1 MGCKPAKNPLPHSGH
16 FLMVHVIISMDEMSL
31 ICEISAI
38 GFYGDIENIE
48 WEFWKKNS
56 DGNWSKLLEI
66 LGEKNS

>member
-1 MGCKPAKNPLPHSGH
+1 
-16 FLMVHVIISMDEMSL
+16 MVHVIISMDEMSL